1 MSKYY
6 WEHSASKKDDVQL
19 FMSKCGRKRA
29 VISSSSTPQQIP
41 QTIST
46 FKIKLNAA
54 ANHRTTYILPWY
66 VRLHCPESCTDK
78 LTMQQSETEK
88 IHM

>member
-1 MSKYY
+1 M
-6 WEHSASKKDDVQL
+6 DVQL
-19 FMSKCGRKRA
+19 FMSKSGRNRA

-46 FKIKLNAA
+46 FKITLNAA
-54 ANHRTTYILPWY
+54 ANHGTTYILPWY
-66 VRLHCPESCTDK
+66 VRLHCPESRTDK